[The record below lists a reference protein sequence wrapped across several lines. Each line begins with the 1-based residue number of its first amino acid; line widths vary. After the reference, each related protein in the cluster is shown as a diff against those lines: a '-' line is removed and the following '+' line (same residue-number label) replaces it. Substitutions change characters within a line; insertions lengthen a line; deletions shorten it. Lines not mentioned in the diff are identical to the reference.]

1 MLSVLRWLQVGQGVK
16 NSLFSTN
23 GYHAKAKNER
33 FTPVGSRCRE
43 NLKNKIFG
51 SSFARHRKKIT
62 PKSVPHGQHD
72 IFSSF
77 NQSNHWFVAFSL
89 LSSFLKLPSVSQVFH
104 PFTTESLILCSSF
117 ICTVTLGA
125 YHSSE
130 LAGRARLPANA
141 MDQCYRNG
149 SCFWWNLSC
158 SSRINNLVMRSS
170 LSSTEQRSCI
180 RQLADPAIRL
190 KNGKQP

>member
-1 MLSVLRWLQVGQGVK
+1 MQRQRMKDLLLWARVVVRTWKIKFSGRRLLDTAKKLHQKACRTG
-16 NSLFSTN
+16 STIFFPRSTN
-23 GYHAKAKNER
+23 QIIDLWR
-33 FTPVGSRCRE
+33 FRCC
-43 NLKNKIFG
+43 
-51 SSFARHRKKIT
+51 RH
-62 PKSVPHGQHD
+62 
-72 IFSSF
+72 
-77 NQSNHWFVAFSL
+77 
-89 LSSFLKLPSVSQVFH
+89 FLLPSVSQVFH

-117 ICTVTLGA
+117 ICTVSLGA